1 MEGRVAFPWLGRRKS
16 TVYLGACK
24 QLAAVFLIL
33 GKLFLHHVVAGRVS
47 LHQTAVGSEKARFS
61 RFRNPLAIS
70 RFASAV
76 RRRAFSLPPIGL
88 LSGPF
93 GCLFSP

>member
-1 MEGRVAFPWLGRRKS
+1 MVWTPQKYGLFGSLQTARG
-16 TVYLGACK
+16 G
-24 QLAAVFLIL
+24 FLIL

-47 LHQTAVGSEKARFS
+47 LHQTAAGSEKARFS
-61 RFRNPLAIS
+61 RFRNPLTIS

-76 RRRAFSLPPIGL
+76 RRRAFLLLPLGL

-93 GCLFSP
+93 GCPFRP